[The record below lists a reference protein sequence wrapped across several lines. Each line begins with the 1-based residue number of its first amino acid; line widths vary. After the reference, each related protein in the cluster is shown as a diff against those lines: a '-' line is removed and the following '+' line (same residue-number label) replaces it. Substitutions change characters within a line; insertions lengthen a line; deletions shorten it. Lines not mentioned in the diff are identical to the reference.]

1 MRMIGVDV
9 GGTFTDIVF
18 YDEDKNELRWAK
30 AASSP
35 ANPAA
40 GVMAAIEAS
49 NVDLRGID
57 RFVHGVTIGTNAILE
72 RKGAPVWLITTHGFK
87 DTLEVG
93 RTNRTVLY
101 NIKTLKPPSLVDRRH
116 IIEIDERMLASG
128 AVLRPMDAAQ
138 VSAAAQRLAREAP
151 AAVVVC
157 FLHSYANPQHEEE
170 AARSL
175 REELPD
181 WFICTSA
188 EVLPELREYERFS
201 TAAIN
206 GYIGPIMQRYLT
218 ALDSSLRAKGH
229 GGELFLMISSGG
241 IVTAKRAARFPVQ
254 TVLSGPAGGVA
265 ATLHFGELLGLRNLI
280 TYDMGGTSTDVCLI
294 DDLKVPIGSDHF
306 IEGYPIRTPQID
318 IHSIGAG
325 GGSIAWVDTGRI
337 LNVGPRSAG
346 ACPGPAC
353 YGTGGSEATVT
364 DANLVL
370 RRLSPRRKLAGSV
383 ALDEQLAMRAV
394 GRVAAA
400 LTGLDTLATAE
411 GIVRVAIARIVSAIK
426 EISITRG
433 YDPRDFVLLAY
444 GGAGPMH
451 AALIAEELEITRVV
465 VPPRPGNFSAF
476 GALISDIRHDYLRS
490 VRVSLEA
497 ADVGSTRDDFE
508 ELETSARATMV
519 AEGIAAEKIKVER
532 ACRMRYVGQS
542 WDLTVRIPSSTP
554 HGRELTE
561 LFHRAHAQRYG
572 YRLADSVEIVGLSIS
587 AIGEIEKPRLAE
599 WTAAGSAQ
607 SGLIEWRSVYFSGKS
622 APTPIYDRDRLS
634 RETTIAGPALIEE
647 MGSVTVVPRLWTA
660 EIGKFGELH
669 LRRNPS

>member
-1 MRMIGVDV
+1 MIGIDV

-18 YDEDKNELRWAK
+18 YDQQHNELRWAK

-40 GVMAAIEAS
+40 GVMAAIERS
-49 NVDLRGID
+49 NIDLREVD

-72 RKGAPVWLITTHGFK
+72 RKGAPVWLITTRGFK
-87 DTLEVG
+87 DTLEVA

-101 NIKTLKPPSLVDRRH
+101 NIKTRKPLSLVDRRQ
-116 IIEIDERMLASG
+116 IMEIDERMLAGG
-128 AVLRPMDAAQ
+128 AVLRPLDLAQ
-138 VSAAAQRLAREAP
+138 VTAAARQLRTETP
-151 AAVVVC
+151 AAIVVC
-157 FLHSYANPQHEEE
+157 LLHSYANPQHEEE
-170 AARSL
+170 AARVL
-175 REELPD
+175 RSELPS
-181 WFICTSA
+181 WFICSSA
-188 EVLPELREYERFS
+188 EVLPEVREYERFS
-201 TAAIN
+201 TAVIN
-206 GYIGPIMQRYLT
+206 GYIGPIMERYLT
-218 ALDSSLRAKGH
+218 ALESSLQAKGY

-265 ATLHFGELLGLRNLI
+265 AALHFGELLGLRNLI

-294 DDLKVPIGSDHF
+294 DDLNAPIGSDHF

-346 ACPGPAC
+346 ASPGPAC
-353 YGTGGSEATVT
+353 YGTGGLEATVT

-383 ALDEQLAMRAV
+383 ELNEQLALRAV

-400 LTGLDTLATAE
+400 ITGLDTVAAAE
-411 GIVRVAIARIVSAIK
+411 GIVRVAIARTISAIK
-426 EISITRG
+426 EISIARG

-451 AALIAEELEITRVV
+451 AALIADELEITQIV

-476 GALISDIRHDYLRS
+476 GALISNIRHDYFRS
-490 VRVSLEA
+490 VRLDLDRANPCS
-497 ADVGSTRDDFE
+497 SNDDFE
-508 ELETSARATMV
+508 QLEASARATMV
-519 AEGIAAEKIKVER
+519 AEGLPAEKIRAER

-554 HGRELTE
+554 PSRELEE
-561 LFHRAHAQRYG
+561 LFHRAHELRYG
-572 YRLADSVEIVGLSIS
+572 YRLADSIEIVGLCVS
-587 AIGEIEKPRLAE
+587 AIGETEKPGLPD

-607 SGLIEWRSVYFSGKS
+607 AALVEWRSVYFAGNS
-622 APTPIYDRDRLS
+622 APTPIYDRDRLPAGA
-634 RETTIAGPALIEE
+634 RIAGPALIEE
-647 MGSVTVVPRLWTA
+647 MSSVTVVPQQWTV
-660 EIGKFGELH
+660 EVGKFGELH
-669 LRRNPS
+669 LGRDRS